1 MKITLQRTSPNYKQ
15 KLSTHRI
22 MRDLAIGLMVIV
34 AYSLYFYYYNYPTN
48 EPLIAA
54 ALIYVVSIVVG
65 VDACCIDVYCF
76 FSCCDCN

>member
-48 EPLIAA
+48 EPKFKFPDKL
-54 ALIYVVSIVVG
+54 G
-65 VDACCIDVYCF
+65 VRVKG
-76 FSCCDCN
+76 